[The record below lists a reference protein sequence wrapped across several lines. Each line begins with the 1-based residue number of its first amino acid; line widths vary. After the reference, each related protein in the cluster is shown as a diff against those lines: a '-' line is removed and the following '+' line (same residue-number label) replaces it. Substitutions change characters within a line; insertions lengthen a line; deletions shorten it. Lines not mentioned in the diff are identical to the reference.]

1 MKNMSQRDKKLLILA
16 VALFLAALFLV
27 LYILFWNDEGSAK
40 ENGPVITSPEETF
53 KYFSPLT
60 GLGVREAKDA
70 SPRTVAVMID
80 NSPEAYPLSGLNEA
94 AVVYEAP
101 VEGVIPRLM
110 AIYAES
116 STVEKVGPV
125 RSARPYYLDWAA
137 EYGNVLYM
145 HCGGSADGLAEIKA
159 QKIFDANEFFRG
171 PYFWRESARVAPHN
185 LFTNA
190 SRWQKYFIDYGGT
203 REFGDWSG
211 WQFGDLPATGTA
223 KISFVK
229 IKYGERFLVEW
240 RYSTTSSW
248 WERYLGGEIFLDDK
262 NNPVVADNIII
273 EYADVSV
280 IDAIGRRS
288 IATLSGGDDARIMA
302 HGQMARG
309 VWKKDKT
316 DSRTEFYTEAGEKI
330 LLPPGRTWVMIVPQ
344 KTSVEFGS

>member
-1 MKNMSQRDKKLLILA
+1 MLARDKKLLILA
-16 VALFLAALFLV
+16 VVLFLAALFLM
-27 LYILFWNDEGSAK
+27 LYILFWRDGGTAK
-40 ENGPVITSPEETF
+40 ETGPAVIDAVETF

-60 GLGVREAKDA
+60 GLGVREEKDA

-94 AVVYEAP
+94 AIIYEAP
-101 VEGVIPRLM
+101 VEGIIPRLM
-110 AIYAES
+110 AIYPES

-159 QKIFDANEFFRG
+159 KKIFDANEFFRG
-171 PYFWRESARVAPHN
+171 PYFWRESARLAPHN
-185 LFTNA
+185 LYTNA
-190 SRWQKYFIDYGGT
+190 EKWQNYFIDYGGS
-203 REFGDWSG
+203 REFGDWQG
-211 WQFGDLPATGTA
+211 WQFGDLPATGTE

-229 IKYGERFLVEW
+229 VKYGEKFLVEW
-240 RYSTTSSW
+240 RYNTTSSL
-248 WERYLGGEIFLDDK
+248 WERYLGGDIFLDDK

-280 IDAIGRRS
+280 IDAVGRRE
-288 IATLSGGDDARIMA
+288 IATLSSGDDARILA

-309 VWKKDKT
+309 VWKKDKF
-316 DSRTEFYTEAGEKI
+316 DSRTEFYNEAGEEI

-344 KTSVEFGS
+344 KTPVEVGN